1 LAPWTTLITPG
12 GKPAFS
18 ASSIKIMMAP
28 GSSSEGLRMKLLPVI
43 VAIGIYHNGIIAGK
57 SAKAGQLAFIQTGL
71 AQATH

>member
-1 LAPWTTLITPG
+1 
-12 GKPAFS
+12 
-18 ASSIKIMMAP
+18 MMAP
-28 GSSSEGLRMKLLPVI
+28 GSSSEGLRMKVLPVI